1 MHLRTSVCRAAVVLV
16 GSLGC
21 TAPLADQMFISLSG
35 IPGDSTD
42 VGHKG
47 EIDVLSYSVG
57 VTATTSW
64 TSGGGAGVGKPNPG
78 ELNFSAAWD
87 RSAPEMLRLIA
98 SGKFVPTVVLT
109 VRSGNPPNQDPSPT
123 ATEYAKYT
131 FESVFL
137 TSVGQRLDGAGRAV
151 NVVSGVYRTMMQQH
165 FAPGSPVPV
174 TCTKWDVQAFTVT
187 AC

>member
-1 MHLRTSVCRAAVVLV
+1 MHRRTGVCRAAVVLV

-57 VTATTSW
+57 ATANSSW
-64 TSGGGAGVGKPNPG
+64 TSGGGASVGKPNPG

-87 RSAPEMLRLIA
+87 RSAPAMLKLIA
-98 SGKFVPTVVLT
+98 SGQAVPTVVLT
-109 VRSGNPPNQDPSPT
+109 VRSGNPPN
-123 ATEYAKYT
+123 
-131 FESVFL
+131 
-137 TSVGQRLDGAGRAV
+137 
-151 NVVSGVYRTMMQQH
+151 
-165 FAPGSPVPV
+165 
-174 TCTKWDVQAFTVT
+174 
-187 AC
+187 